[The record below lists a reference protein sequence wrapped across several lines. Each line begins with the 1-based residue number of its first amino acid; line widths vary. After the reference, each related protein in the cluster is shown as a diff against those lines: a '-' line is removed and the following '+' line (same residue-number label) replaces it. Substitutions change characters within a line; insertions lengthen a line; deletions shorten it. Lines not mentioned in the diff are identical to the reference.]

1 MKLID
6 AYNLLVEDGITDNH
20 RYFAEVYKLY
30 GFTDEK
36 SLKEYL
42 DFIDHEPVAWMR
54 GFPAK
59 LATRLAFAKPK
70 TAIIKLL
77 KKQSVV
83 QALGA
88 DYITRIHDKV
98 WSTFKNNVD
107 SLMVTRNPHEK
118 KEAKDME
125 EASVGSAETLD
136 TIETLP
142 TPPLQPYKSFGPAQ
156 PTECNEYELLP
167 ITHDSYTPQDR
178 VEFLKEVLLKMAD
191 ELPAG
196 HAAAFRLL
204 VSRVP

>member
-6 AYNLLVEDGITDNH
+6 AYNLLVEDGIADNH
-20 RYFAEVYKLY
+20 RYFAELYKLY
-30 GFTDEK
+30 GFTDDK
-36 SLKEYL
+36 LLKEYL

-54 GFPAK
+54 GFPSK
-59 LATRLAFAKPK
+59 LTTRLAFAKPK

-77 KKQSVV
+77 KKQSVI

-88 DYITRIHDKV
+88 DYIAHIHDKV

-107 SLMVTRNPHEK
+107 AIMATRNPHEK
-118 KEAKDME
+118 KMDEV
-125 EASVGSAETLD
+125 SVGSAETLD

-142 TPPLQPYKSFGPAQ
+142 TPPLQPYKTFGPAH
-156 PTECNEYELLP
+156 PHLEYELLP
-167 ITHDSYTPQDR
+167 ITHDSYSPQDR

-191 ELPAG
+191 DLPAG

>member
-30 GFTDEK
+30 GFTDDK
-36 SLKEYL
+36 LLKEYL

-54 GFPAK
+54 GFPSK

-70 TAIIKLL
+70 TALIKLL

-88 DYITRIHDKV
+88 EYITRIHDKV

-107 SLMVTRNPHEK
+107 TLMATRNPQADK
-118 KEAKDME
+118 
-125 EASVGSAETLD
+125 ASVGSAESLDTID

-142 TPPLQPYKSFGPAQ
+142 TPPLQPYKSFGPSQ
-156 PTECNEYELLP
+156 PALEYELLP
-167 ITHDSYTPQDR
+167 ITHDSYAPQDR